1 MTTEKQEVE
10 HVEALAVTANALEQ
24 IERASIDIQ
33 IATAHKYPK
42 HKTEQLSKVKA
53 DMLSF
58 ATLDEETAAAC
69 FYTLPR
75 GNKVIQGPSIRM
87 AEIAISCYGN
97 IRDCV
102 RTLEVVDRG
111 PTPHVVVQAVC
122 HDLEKNVAV
131 SIEKRRRITKKK
143 KNQFIDE
150 DDITLAVNAGAA
162 IAFRDAAFKVI
173 PQALIKPV
181 WEAAKKVAVGDLR
194 SIVETR
200 SKCIERLNKMGVTDD
215 RILSV
220 LDCRAIEDI
229 GQPQLEI
236 LFGLGTAIKDGD
248 CTLEEAFPKPQ
259 AEQSDKSTTERIL
272 SQQDHVVD
280 PNKKMDEAK
289 AKEDLDAKGKEF
301 TDKKVTIIGDKSKE
315 PEKPVRKPRSDKGT
329 KRGKKSE
336 QAEEAAPET
345 TAEPETTPE
354 QPEEPK
360 LVKCPIC
367 DKEVDSAKPHDC
379 SEPSDSPKT
388 EETPTT
394 VDKDTHKCLRCD
406 RKLKNIEK
414 DIKNGQCAHCHG
426 DIAELK

>member
-1 MTTEKQEVE
+1 MAEEQTQ
-10 HVEALAVTANALEQ
+10 HVEAVAVTANALEQ

-87 AEIAISCYGN
+87 AEIGVSCYGN
-97 IRDCV
+97 IRICV
-102 RTLEVVDRG
+102 RTVEVVDRG
-111 PTPHVVVQAVC
+111 PTPHVMVQAIC

-150 DDITLAVNAGAA
+150 DDINLAVNSCTA
-162 IAFRDAAFKVI
+162 IAFRDGAFKVI

-181 WEAAKKVAVGDLR
+181 WEAAKKVAIGDIR

-200 SKCIERLNKMGVTDD
+200 SKCIERLNKMGVTED

-220 LDCRAIEDI
+220 LECRAVEDI

-248 CTLEEAFPKPQ
+248 CTLEEAFPPIQ
-259 AEQSDKSTTERIL
+259 SEQKGSTTERIL
-272 SQQDHVVD
+272 DHSTDASKKVD
-280 PNKKMDEAK
+280 ESKTEPDQPAPKKDK
-289 AKEDLDAKGKEF
+289 KTTKKKGKPK
-301 TDKKVTIIGDKSKE
+301 TK
-315 PEKPVRKPRSDKGT
+315 PENPPDQEKQP
-329 KRGKKSE
+329 
-336 QAEEAAPET
+336 APET
-345 TAEPETTPE
+345 EAGK
-354 QPEEPK
+354 EEPK
-360 LVKCPIC
+360 EVKCPNC
-367 DKEVDSAKPHDC
+367 DHVGDPAIPHTC
-379 SEPSDSPKT
+379 KGTETEQPKNMWQCT
-388 EETPTT
+388 RIDEHKFPEE
-394 VDKDTHKCLRCD
+394 
-406 RKLKNIEK
+406 EM
-414 DIKNGQCAHCHG
+414 KNGQCPFCFG
-426 DIAELK
+426 KVVEIKCSK